1 VSGKTLVALFT
12 ALTLAGSSG
21 CQMGAGSSVTGLFS
35 GRGEGTAV
43 EELSPEFREAQK
55 TFRRN
60 TPKALL
66 SWARYQEDV
75 GEYSEAL
82 RRYRE
87 LTVAYPENIEAHIG
101 LARVENTTGRFEQA
115 EEILKKLASQHPDNT
130 QIRLELGQLYSQR
143 EDWNSATVAFEQ
155 ACRISPHD
163 QTCRYELGIALAR
176 NGLLEQALPHLTFAV
191 GGPAAHYNIGYL
203 LHEEG
208 EDSEAAEWLQQALS
222 MHPDQKTADQS
233 RRLLA
238 AMDLSDGGATRD
250 VAEVP
255 TSRRSPVASLD
266 AAAGRATSSPER
278 SASRAGA
285 KGSGNVAP
293 QSSGIQRASWSE
305 EAPRESR
312 LRGVRGVEG
321 EQNDDLRQPAS
332 AKTLDATRPGTG
344 VQSTKSA
351 ATKPLDP
358 PSWRSARPL
367 SN

>member
-1 VSGKTLVALFT
+1 MSGKTLVALFT

-35 GRGEGTAV
+35 GRGEGMAG

-87 LTVAYPENIEAHIG
+87 LTVAYPENIEAHLG

-208 EDSEAAEWLQQALS
+208 EDAEAAEWLQQALS

-238 AMDLSDGGATRD
+238 TLDLSDGGATRD

-255 TSRRSPVASLD
+255 TSRRSPVASFD
-266 AAAGRATSSPER
+266 AATGRAKSSPER
-278 SASRAGA
+278 LASRAGA

-312 LRGVRGVEG
+312 LRGVKGVEG

-332 AKTLDATRPGTG
+332 AKTLDATRPGTA

>member
-1 VSGKTLVALFT
+1 MSGKTLVAFFT

-21 CQMGAGSSVTGLFS
+21 CQMGSGSSVTSLFS
-35 GRGEGTAV
+35 GRGEGPAG

-66 SWARYQEDV
+66 AWARYQEDV

-87 LTVAYPENIEAHIG
+87 LTVAYPENIEAHLG

-115 EEILKKLASQHPDNT
+115 EEILKKLASEHPDNT

-143 EDWNSATVAFEQ
+143 EDWSSATAAFEQ

-163 QTCRYELGIALAR
+163 QTCRYELGIAMAR

-191 GGPAAHYNIGYL
+191 GGPAAHYNLGYL
-203 LHEEG
+203 LHEKG
-208 EDSEAAEWLQQALS
+208 KDTEAAEWLQQALA

-238 AMDLSDGGATRD
+238 TMDLSDRGGS
-250 VAEVP
+250 AEE
-255 TSRRSPVASLD
+255 RPVVR
-266 AAAGRATSSPER
+266 AAAKVP
-278 SASRAGA
+278 ASE
-285 KGSGNVAP
+285 KPS
-293 QSSGIQRASWSE
+293 SSGVRRASWSE
-305 EAPRESR
+305 EMPRESR
-312 LRGVRGVEG
+312 LRSV
-321 EQNDDLRQPAS
+321 
-332 AKTLDATRPGTG
+332 KG
-344 VQSTKSA
+344 VQAEKSGNPGRPTSSETADSNQSRAVPPMKSA
-351 ATKPLDP
+351 DTKPLDP

-367 SN
+367 SDREIRTE